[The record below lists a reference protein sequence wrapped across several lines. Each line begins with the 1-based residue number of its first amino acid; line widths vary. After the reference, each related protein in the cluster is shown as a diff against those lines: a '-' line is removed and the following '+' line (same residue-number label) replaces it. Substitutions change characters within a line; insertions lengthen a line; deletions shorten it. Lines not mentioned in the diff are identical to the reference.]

1 MLVFLSDEILMLKLK
16 VYVFVK
22 EKNVLLIQILLRYLK
37 NIYRPR
43 NSPKYF

>member
-22 EKNVLLIQILLRYLK
+22 EKKCTPYTDPTEI
-37 NIYRPR
+37 
-43 NSPKYF
+43 S